1 MTIATDPVLESWPA
15 RAPIPEGGLRGI
27 LERITAPE
35 RVLDRALD
43 RIAFASDAS
52 FYRLIP
58 KAVVLAQTVDEVAS
72 LFRLARETKIPMTL
86 RAAGTS
92 LSGQAVTDGLLVEVA
107 RHWRTVTV
115 EDGGK
120 RFRAQPGVI
129 GASVNAALRP
139 YRVKMGPDPA
149 SINTC
154 TMGASSRTTASG
166 MCCGVTQNAYHTLES
181 LTFLL
186 PSGTRIDT
194 AAPDADA
201 RFRAA
206 EPALWQGILDLK
218 AKLEGDPALAGRI
231 RSKYRMKNTTGYSL
245 NAFLDF
251 EKPVEIFRNLLVGAE
266 GTLAFISEAVLSTV
280 PDLPVKYTGLLLFP
294 TMHAACAAIVPLRDS
309 GAKALELLDRASLR
323 SVETQPGVPASIRPS
338 PTAPRRSSSST
349 RRRTSRSGA
358 RLEARRGLGRRNVR
372 PPRAGPFHA
381 RRDGAGAPLEG
392 AGRVP
397 SPRSARPA
405 GAGRRSSSRT
415 SPSRSSTSPTPP
427 ST

>member
-1 MTIATDPVLESWPA
+1 
-15 RAPIPEGGLRGI
+15 
-27 LERITAPE
+27 
-35 RVLDRALD
+35 
-43 RIAFASDAS
+43 
-52 FYRLIP
+52 
-58 KAVVLAQTVDEVAS
+58 
-72 LFRLARETKIPMTL
+72 MTL

-107 RHWRTVTV
+107 RHWRTVKV

-129 GASVNAALRP
+129 GASVNNALRP

-154 TMGASSRTTASG
+154 TMGGILSNNSSG

-218 AKLEGDPALAGRI
+218 ARLEADPALAG
-231 RSKYRMKNTTGYSL
+231 T
-245 NAFLDF
+245 D
-251 EKPVEIFRNLLVGAE
+251 PVE
-266 GTLAFISEAVLSTV
+266 V
-280 PDLPVKYTGLLLFP
+280 PDEEHDRLLAQRLPR
-294 TMHAACAAIVPLRDS
+294 LRDAGRDLPEPPRRGGGDARLHRGGGPLHRARPPGQVHRPPPLPDDARRLRGDRPAARLGGQ
-309 GAKALELLDRASLR
+309 GARAPR
-323 SVETQPGVPASIRPS
+323 PGLAPVGRDASPASRRRSAPS
-338 PTAPRRSSSST
+338 PTAPPPSSSST
-349 RRRTSRSGA
+349 RRRRSRSGA
-358 RLEARRGLGRRNVR
+358 GSRRSRPRPSRRSPSSSRPASRTTRRSRRSSGRC
-372 PPRAGPFHA
+372 
-381 RRDGAGAPLEG
+381 
-392 AGRVP
+392 GRGR

-405 GAGRRSSSRT
+405 RAARRSSSRT